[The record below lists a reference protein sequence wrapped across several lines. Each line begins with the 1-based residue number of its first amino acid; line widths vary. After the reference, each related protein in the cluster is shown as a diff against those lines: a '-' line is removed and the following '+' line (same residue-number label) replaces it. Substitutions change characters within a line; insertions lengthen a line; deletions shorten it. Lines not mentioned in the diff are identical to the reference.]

1 MIENTYLVNREK
13 KLGKKGKRKQNLSLN
28 QVNKS
33 DNKCFFFFFGDKK
46 DTSRKVV
53 PDLRLGLK
61 RKVISSL

>member
-33 DNKCFFFFFGDKK
+33 DNKCFFFFFWKTK
-46 DTSRKVV
+46 RTQQEKLSR
-53 PDLRLGLK
+53 
-61 RKVISSL
+61 I